1 MKKTL
6 CLILILAAV
15 CLFALNAFAAG
26 LSFSDVRETD
36 WFAEAVSE
44 AAALGLVNGKG
55 TDSSGKN
62 RFDPDGNITLAEAVK
77 LAACMNQLSTDGAVT
92 LSNGTPW
99 YESYAD
105 YGRERFLAASGKG
118 FSYDGVMAEPNRII
132 NRAEFAWLF
141 AHAVPASSLP
151 EVNAIP
157 DDAIPDVK
165 SGSELYCDEIYTL
178 YRAGIVKGSDKN
190 GSFLPASNIRR
201 SEVAA
206 IVVRMVEPEK
216 RVGPPENLAAA
227 PAADVT
233 LENVIAANYITSLIR
248 QYGQVKIHRENKYT
262 VSDSFYFP
270 CGDTIVYL
278 SEWQAVSD
286 PGSHGINGQDGTLSF
301 TVGEDG
307 SVTSYVWPKFYH
319 PEYKQEDE
327 MARNTDKNGRYYDG
341 NTSLIADL
349 LRGKLED
356 LAETDAGYTF
366 RVSVAHVYSGT
377 TDYYRCTADKSTLA
391 LTEVRDESGEYRLAM
406 EYGRNLTPF
415 AEKYEAAMKNT
426 RTLTYHA
433 TWMWQTYEY
442 VYIVPASWNFYL
454 DASDVVFYKKN
465 ADSTE
470 YTENFVPADG
480 LDYEFWVMDNSS
492 AG

>member
-1 MKKTL
+1 
-6 CLILILAAV
+6 
-15 CLFALNAFAAG
+15 
-26 LSFSDVRETD
+26 
-36 WFAEAVSE
+36 
-44 AAALGLVNGKG
+44 
-55 TDSSGKN
+55 
-62 RFDPDGNITLAEAVK
+62 
-77 LAACMNQLSTDGAVT
+77 
-92 LSNGTPW
+92 
-99 YESYAD
+99 
-105 YGRERFLAASGKG
+105 
-118 FSYDGVMAEPNRII
+118 
-132 NRAEFAWLF
+132 
-141 AHAVPASSLP
+141 
-151 EVNAIP
+151 
-157 DDAIPDVK
+157 
-165 SGSELYCDEIYTL
+165 
-178 YRAGIVKGSDKN
+178 
-190 GSFLPASNIRR
+190 
-201 SEVAA
+201 
-206 IVVRMVEPEK
+206 
-216 RVGPPENLAAA
+216 
-227 PAADVT
+227 
-233 LENVIAANYITSLIR
+233 
-248 QYGQVKIHRENKYT
+248 
-262 VSDSFYFP
+262 
-270 CGDTIVYL
+270 
-278 SEWQAVSD
+278 
-286 PGSHGINGQDGTLSF
+286 
-301 TVGEDG
+301 
-307 SVTSYVWPKFYH
+307 
-319 PEYKQEDE
+319 
-327 MARNTDKNGRYYDG
+327 MARNTDKNGRYYHG

-391 LTEVRDESGEYRLAM
+391 LTEVRDESGEYRIVL